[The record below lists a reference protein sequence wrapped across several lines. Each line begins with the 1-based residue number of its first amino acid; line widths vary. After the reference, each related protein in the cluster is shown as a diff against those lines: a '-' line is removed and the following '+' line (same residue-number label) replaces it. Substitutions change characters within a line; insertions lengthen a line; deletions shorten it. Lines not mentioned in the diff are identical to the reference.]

1 MLTAVAS
8 TPVFAQNTITFNGKI
23 YDQACTVQVNGSTDT
38 TIDLGNYSKERIAEK
53 GATTD
58 YVPFTVSPVS
68 CPEAGTGVPTEPC
81 SASTAQ
87 QMIPT
92 QRTSKTRTKDRKR
105 APRVSVFIQNASHSD
120 VTDNTDDAAVNLP
133 TDGSTADFTYYA
145 AMANDGSATVT
156 GGDVSTQVTYT
167 VSYQ

>member
-1 MLTAVAS
+1 MFNKKIMILAMLTAVAS

-58 YVPFTVSPVS
+58 YVPFTVSLVS
-68 CPEAGTGVPTEPC
+68 CRKQELAYQPRPC

-105 APRVSVFIQNASHSD
+105 APRVSVFLFRTLHI
-120 VTDNTDDAAVNLP
+120 
-133 TDGSTADFTYYA
+133 
-145 AMANDGSATVT
+145 AM
-156 GGDVSTQVTYT
+156 
-167 VSYQ
+167 

>member
-1 MLTAVAS
+1 
-8 TPVFAQNTITFNGKI
+8 
-23 YDQACTVQVNGSTDT
+23 
-38 TIDLGNYSKERIAEK
+38 
-53 GATTD
+53 
-58 YVPFTVSPVS
+58 
-68 CPEAGTGVPTEPC
+68 
-81 SASTAQ
+81 
-87 QMIPT
+87 
-92 QRTSKTRTKDRKR
+92 
-105 APRVSVFIQNASHSD
+105 SD

>member
-58 YVPFTVSPVS
+58 YVPFTVSWLAARKQGLAYQPK
-68 CPEAGTGVPTEPC
+68 PC

-87 QMIPT
+87 QMILT

-105 APRVSVFIQNASHSD
+105 APRVSVFLFRTLHI
-120 VTDNTDDAAVNLP
+120 
-133 TDGSTADFTYYA
+133 
-145 AMANDGSATVT
+145 AM
-156 GGDVSTQVTYT
+156 
-167 VSYQ
+167 

>member
-1 MLTAVAS
+1 MFNKKIIILAMLTAVAS

-58 YVPFTVSPVS
+58 YVPFTVSLVS
-68 CPEAGTGVPTEPC
+68 CPEAGTGVPTRPC

-87 QMIPT
+87 QMILT

-105 APRVSVFIQNASHSD
+105 APRVSVFLFRTLHI
-120 VTDNTDDAAVNLP
+120 
-133 TDGSTADFTYYA
+133 
-145 AMANDGSATVT
+145 AM
-156 GGDVSTQVTYT
+156 
-167 VSYQ
+167 

>member
-1 MLTAVAS
+1 MFNKKIIIPAMLTAVAS

-68 CPEAGTGVPTEPC
+68 CPEAGTGVPTQSHVPL
-81 SASTAQ
+81 
-87 QMIPT
+87 
-92 QRTSKTRTKDRKR
+92 
-105 APRVSVFIQNASHSD
+105 PRRNR
-120 VTDNTDDAAVNLP
+120 
-133 TDGSTADFTYYA
+133 
-145 AMANDGSATVT
+145 
-156 GGDVSTQVTYT
+156 
-167 VSYQ
+167 